1 MGGKTVK
8 PIFKKMNKTLKFV
21 AASAVLATGMSFA
34 ASSPASAETTIRIT
48 MQLPDKHFATEN
60 WKDFSKIIEEKS
72 GGELKTQI
80 FPSAQL
86 FKDKEVPGAVGS
98 GAVEAGSTFIGRFAG
113 AVPAVDVISIPFI
126 FENEQHLRKSVAP
139 GSALRKAIDAAI
151 LKETNNKVLWW
162 QAFGRNI
169 YLTNGS
175 PIVSPSDLKGKKVRT
190 YGKMQGW
197 TVEALGG
204 APTLMSGSKQF
215 LAYQQKAVDVGM
227 TGVSTIK
234 SRKLYEVMEHAT
246 LTHDSAIEFIA
257 VMNNDVYEA
266 LSDEH
271 KAIVHEAALEVEAK
285 LRDQV
290 YATEDAITEEM
301 KPKINIIQLT
311 PAQRAEWSK
320 ALTGIQERFV
330 KETGETGAAALAAI
344 KSAM

>member
-1 MGGKTVK
+1 VKTN
-8 PIFKKMNKTLKFV
+8 IQNMTKTLKYITAGAV
-21 AASAVLATGMSFA
+21 IGAATFMSL
-34 ASSPASAETTIRIT
+34 PGTASAETMIRIT
-48 MQLPDKHFATEN
+48 MQLPDNHFATTN
-60 WKDFSKIIEEKS
+60 WKDFGKIITEKS

-86 FKDKEVPGAVGS
+86 FKDNEVPGAVGS

-113 AVPAVDVISIPFI
+113 SVPAVDVISIPFI
-126 FENEQHLRKSVAP
+126 FKNEAHLRKVVAP
-139 GSALRKAIDAAI
+139 GSDLRKTIDAAI

-169 YLTNGS
+169 YLNNGG
-175 PIVSPSDLKGKKVRT
+175 PIIAPSDLKGKKVRT

-204 APTLMSGSKQF
+204 SPTLMSGSKQF

-257 VMNNDVYEA
+257 VMNNDFYNK
-266 LSDEH
+266 LSDNH
-271 KAIVHEAALEVEAK
+271 KEIINAAALEVEAK
-285 LRDQV
+285 LRDEV
-290 YATEDAITEEM
+290 YKTEDTITEEM
-301 KPKINIIQLT
+301 KSKINIVQLT
-311 PAQRAEWSK
+311 AAQRAEWSK
-320 ALTGIQERFV
+320 ALVGIEERFV
-330 KETGETGAAALAAI
+330 KESGPTGAAALAAI